1 MLGCSTWKKT
11 SGILGLPASVIC
23 FTYLDIVTALKSSA
37 RVIAAQQNE
46 GVIVISVDINVL
58 NGSK

>member
-1 MLGCSTWKKT
+1 MLGCSGWKKT
-11 SGILGLPASVIC
+11 SGILELPASVIC

-46 GVIVISVDINVL
+46 GLIMINVDISVL
-58 NGSK
+58 NGCN